1 MKKYKITKAILK
13 ALKEEV
19 ERVSNNLFKIN
30 LYFYEEGKHQC
41 FSVLGN
47 VFEEG
52 LLNVP
57 KTFSLIYCEFCHK
70 NTDAPLLV
78 FRMGKSRSEIEFKE
92 NLSAG
97 EKERFGES
105 LWVKNEI
112 SWERNLS
119 SFGLAVR
126 NIILGEYP
134 KQKKDWM
141 EEVDISSMH

>member
-1 MKKYKITKAILK
+1 MKKYKISKAILK

-57 KTFSLIYCEFCHK
+57 KTFSLIYCEFCVYCIE
-70 NTDAPLLV
+70 NPLLI
-78 FRMGKSRSEIEFKE
+78 FRMGKSRSEIEFNK
-92 NLSAG
+92 NLSEG
-97 EKERFGES
+97 EKERFEEL
-105 LWVKNEI
+105 LWIKNEN
-112 SWERNLS
+112 SWGRALS
-119 SFGLAVR
+119 SFGLAIR
-126 NIILGEYP
+126 NIILKEYP
-134 KQKKDWM
+134 KQKK
-141 EEVDISSMH
+141 IG